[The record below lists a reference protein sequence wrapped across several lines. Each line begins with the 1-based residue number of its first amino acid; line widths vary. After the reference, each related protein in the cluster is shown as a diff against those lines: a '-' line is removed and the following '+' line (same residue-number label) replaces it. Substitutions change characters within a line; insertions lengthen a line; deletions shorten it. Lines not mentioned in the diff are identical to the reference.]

1 MFFHPFIISFTDR
14 FFIFDHSLWSWCC
27 HGEIKDCSFRW
38 GRINAPPI
46 HHLAFA
52 YSIFLFV
59 STSKIHSRTRLHIC
73 VLLIQSS
80 PDSFEGASFTTP
92 RSCNLS
98 PSHMFIQAL
107 THPLHSVTHAF
118 TILFMH
124 WLHWLT
130 HQVAYSLIHWR
141 IYGFSQTVSFI
152 LTWFF
157 VSHSPL
163 QLFEKGVWTFWSCGI
178 LTPPHFWHITR
189 MSRRLSLAKLTWNV
203 TCQWHHWSL
212 TTSTFHITQQ
222 PHHTSVTSPI
232 DICQYS
238 SQTLVIMQIPRR
250 TRIIHITHA
259 SHHTSPTFHVT
270 RHSHHPH
277 FTSRVISNAQISTR
291 NAQVCRH
298 TYIKSPLTWLW
309 FCACIL
315 AGSPFRV
322 QGVEPTLLQNHLE
335 IKAQKSLNWHCP

>member
-1 MFFHPFIISFTDR
+1 MFIMFFHPFIISLTDR

-52 YSIFLFV
+52 YSILFV
-59 STSKIHSRTRLHIC
+59 SASKINSRTRLHIC
-73 VLLIQSS
+73 VLFIQSS

-98 PSHMFIQAL
+98 PSHMFIQAFA
-107 THPLHSVTHAF
+107 HPLHSVTHAF
-118 TILFMH
+118 TYLFMH

-130 HQVAYSLIHWR
+130 HQVAYSLIHSR
-141 IYGFSQTVSFI
+141 ICGFSQAVNFV

-163 QLFEKGVWTFWSCGI
+163 QLFEKECGHFGVAEFW
-178 LTPPHFWHITR
+178 PHR
-189 MSRRLSLAKLTWNV
+189 
-203 TCQWHHWSL
+203 
-212 TTSTFHITQQ
+212 
-222 PHHTSVTSPI
+222 TSVTSPVSHVACPSQKWHGTSRVNDII
-232 DICQYS
+232 DR
-238 SQTLVIMQIPRR
+238 SQAHFLSHISHITHRHLPIQFPV
-250 TRIIHITHA
+250 THITHA

-270 RHSHHPH
+270 LHSHHPH
-277 FTSRVISNAQISTR
+277 RTSRVISNAQISTR
-291 NAQVCRH
+291 NAQICQR

-309 FCACIL
+309 FCACIPT
-315 AGSPFRV
+315 GSPFRA
-322 QGVEPTLLQNHLE
+322 QGVEPTLLQNHFK
-335 IKAQKSLNWHCP
+335 IKVQKSLNWYCL